1 MPNYENFLTFDYWQY
16 EVIRHAFSF
25 TAAVF
30 AASLVYFA
38 MTMHEASAKY
48 RTTFAISAV
57 VMVSATIELGLLY
70 LMWNSA
76 FAYDAETMTYSRV
89 EGQIF
94 ANGYRY
100 ANWLIDVP
108 MLLTQFL
115 VVLQFVG
122 AEFRKRWIQLT
133 AAGATMILLG
143 YVGQYYEPQVAGFL
157 EGSGAGFWIWGGLS
171 WLVFFY
177 LLYVANEAVR
187 TGRES
192 LVADARG
199 LMNGAWTLLVVTW
212 FMYGFAYMVPGIPG
226 INQSG
231 DWVVVRQL
239 IYTFA
244 DVTSKT
250 VFGLLLAQVAIR
262 QSRAEESAGSERAAD
277 ARRREAA
284 R

>member
-1 MPNYENFLTFDYWQY
+1 MPNYENFITFDYWQY

-38 MTMHEASAKY
+38 MTMQEATAKY

-70 LMWNSA
+70 LMWNGA
-76 FAYDAETMTYSRV
+76 FTYDAASMTYSRT
-89 EGQIF
+89 EGEIF

-115 VVLQFVG
+115 VVLQFTG
-122 AEFRKRWIQLT
+122 TEFRSRWIKL
-133 AAGATMILLG
+133 AGAGALMIILG
-143 YVGQYYEPQVAGFL
+143 YIGQYYEPQVAGFV

-177 LLYVANEAVR
+177 LLFVANDSVKK
-187 TGRES
+187 GLDS
-192 LVADARG
+192 LTETARP
-199 LMNGAWTLLVVTW
+199 LMDGAWKLLIVSW
-212 FMYGFAYMVPGIPG
+212 FLYGFAYMVPGVPG

-250 VFGLLLAQVAIR
+250 VFGLMLSQVAIR
-262 QSRAEESAGSERAAD
+262 QSRAESAA
-277 ARRREAA
+277 
-284 R
+284 

>member
-38 MTMHEASAKY
+38 MTMQQATAKY

-70 LMWNSA
+70 VMWNSA
-76 FAYDAETMTYSRV
+76 FVYQADTMTYVRA
-89 EGQIF
+89 EGEIF

-115 VVLQFVG
+115 VVLQFTG
-122 AEFRKRWIQLT
+122 GEFRKRWITLT
-133 AAGATMILLG
+133 LAGASMIILG
-143 YVGQYYEPQVAGFL
+143 YIGQYYEPQVAGFL
-157 EGSGAGFWIWGGLS
+157 DGSGAGFWIWGGLS

-177 LLYVANEAVR
+177 LLFVANNAVR
-187 TGRES
+187 AGRKK
-192 LVADARG
+192 LVEDARG
-199 LMNGAWTLLVVTW
+199 LMNASWTLLVFTW
-212 FMYGFAYMVPGIPG
+212 FLYGFAYLVPGVPG

-250 VFGLLLAQVAIR
+250 VFGLMLAEVAIR
-262 QSRAEESAGSERAAD
+262 QSRAEESGRLPQSD
-277 ARRREAA
+277 
-284 R
+284 

>member
-38 MTMHEASAKY
+38 MTMHEATAKY

-70 LMWNSA
+70 LMWNDA
-76 FAYDAETMTYSRV
+76 FVYDAATTTYSRA
-89 EGQIF
+89 EGAIF

-115 VVLQFVG
+115 VVLQFTG
-122 AEFRKRWIQLT
+122 AAFRKRWITLT
-133 AAGATMILLG
+133 ASGAAMIILG
-143 YVGQYYEPQVAGFL
+143 YIGQYYEPQVAGFV
-157 EGSGAGFWIWGGLS
+157 EGSGSGFWIWGGLS
-171 WLVFFY
+171 WLVFFF
-177 LLYVANEAVR
+177 LLYAANDAVKA
-187 TGRES
+187 GRES
-192 LVADARG
+192 LVPEARG
-199 LMNGAWTLLVVTW
+199 LMNGAWILLVVTW
-212 FMYGFAYMVPGIPG
+212 FMYGFAYLVPGVPG

-250 VFGLLLAQVAIR
+250 VFGLMLAQVAIR
-262 QSRAEESAGSERAAD
+262 QSRAEEAGRVPSGQRDYQAA
-277 ARRREAA
+277 E
-284 R
+284 